1 LLARE
6 DARYDAPWALFALGG
21 VRVEHVSELVQAGA
35 AGVAV
40 IREVFDAAQP
50 ARAILALLR
59 ALTAAR
65 SS

>member
-1 LLARE
+1 LPL
-6 DARYDAPWALFALGG
+6 YALGG
-21 VRVEHVSELVQAGA
+21 VRADHVSEIVQAGA
-35 AGVAV
+35 TGVAA

-50 ARAILALLR
+50 ERAILALLR